1 MTDKDKVKQAM
12 ANGHVSVVDIG
23 KLVGMDPERVKVLM
37 GDICYEQYLEHKEWW
52 ERTREFRPYDKD
64 EIDAIIRFHKDGLSN
79 REIAEALNRAQGSIG
94 VKITE
99 LRREGRL

>member
-12 ANGHVSVVDIG
+12 ADGHVSVVDIS
-23 KLVGMDPERVKVLM
+23 KLVDMDPEKVKVLM
-37 GDICYEQYLEHKEWW
+37 GDICYEQWLEHKKWW

-64 EIDAIIRFHKDGLSN
+64 EIDAIIRFYKDGLSN
-79 REIAEALNRAQGSIG
+79 REIAEELNRAQGSIS